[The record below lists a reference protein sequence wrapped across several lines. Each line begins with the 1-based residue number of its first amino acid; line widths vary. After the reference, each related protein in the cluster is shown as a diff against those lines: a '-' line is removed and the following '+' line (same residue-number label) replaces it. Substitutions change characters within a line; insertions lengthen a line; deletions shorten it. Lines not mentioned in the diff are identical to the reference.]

1 MRYAF
6 SLVFV
11 WEEVRLF
18 SDNDMIAQGA
28 WKNIETDIKS
38 VLALET
44 NLPHID
50 HITSKNIENNTG
62 TTKNLFQKIHLPQW

>member
-1 MRYAF
+1 MCYVF
-6 SLVFV
+6 SLVFT
-11 WEEVRLF
+11 F
-18 SDNDMIAQGA
+18 
-28 WKNIETDIKS
+28 ETDIKS

-62 TTKNLFQKIHLPQW
+62 ATKNLFQKIHLPQW